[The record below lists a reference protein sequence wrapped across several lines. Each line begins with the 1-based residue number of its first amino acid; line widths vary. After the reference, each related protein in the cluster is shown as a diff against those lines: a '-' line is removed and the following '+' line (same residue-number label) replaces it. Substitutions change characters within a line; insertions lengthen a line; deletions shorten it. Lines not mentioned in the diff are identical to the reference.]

1 MKLLEKFRN
10 KATVAVMQ
18 ADEKR
23 YFDNLPRIIGPSTIE
38 EFPRYI
44 KINDTLLCRCIVAGI
59 PPTSDLSGY
68 PSELNPRVIDELMGL
83 SNDGY
88 KIAYS
93 FAVLPIA
100 NVEAM
105 KMLDKAM
112 YSNKVS
118 QASYIDKKGN
128 DPHKQPPLK
137 KVLEHSDFTTNYTEI
152 FKGHQK
158 MFHTAFIIM
167 FYGASEDDLREAESH
182 IKVILESNMIY
193 HEAPDY
199 RQLDTFISA
208 QPFPFSKDYTFCEL
222 FSYHTSALLGTRN
235 TNSRTDEVGLIIGV
249 DAKTGKDIMINI
261 NALSSGHM
269 LIVGPT
275 GSGKTFTSMFLLM
288 RAMTML
294 RKRIIYLTPKADMG
308 TNYRATCQHFGGS
321 VIDIGRGE
329 GYSSINPM
337 QIMMDS
343 NYKGDYINVFDDHF
357 RLLQQFFTVLF
368 GELTSNQI
376 SYLNESSIKAY
387 KDKGILREAPDTWV
401 NKDVVFPTLADLR
414 AVWEEDA
421 KDTQNV
427 TAQAM
432 CSKSFQ
438 INTAWSFLNKPT
450 NIDLS
455 SNFIVIDI
463 SNVPDDLKDALNV
476 FTTGVMQMRF
486 RTDSTKQTVLM
497 VDEGGVFLRNKDLS
511 AFLLRA
517 LTQGRSFGV
526 SLWLATQQPSD
537 LQKVNLSEEF
547 RTNMPLSIVLGNMRR
562 DTVDIVKNFFKLD
575 NATTEALLTSGVGEG
590 LLLVADE
597 KIPIKFIP
605 TKLEERIIKGKAHET
620 LATPSGIAL
629 VHESLYSLM
638 NEQGIIF
645 NDWIQTEDSILDQ
658 QYETRRPQNAL
669 GLGPVKIWLKKGLRT
684 GELIGNESV
693 DHYALIAQVAGYL
706 AQKGYS
712 PTISHQEG
720 SDLTFTVNQEPIF
733 FEYEHGEQSPEI
745 LQKKKHDTTTGRL
758 VFISNKSNHKYLCE
772 NVGEENV
779 VPRGLRLLDFIEDL
793 IEKDVQKLEVIDTTT
808 VPIQVV

>member
-1 MKLLEKFRN
+1 MKLLEKFKR
-10 KATVAVMQ
+10 KAAVAVMQ

-23 YFDNLPRIIGPSTIE
+23 YFESLPRIIGPSTIE
-38 EFPRYI
+38 EFPRFI
-44 KINDTLLCRCIVAGI
+44 KINNELYARCIVAGI

-100 NVEAM
+100 NVESM

-118 QASYIDKKGN
+118 QASYLDKKGN
-128 DPHKQPPLK
+128 DPHKQAPLK
-137 KVLEHSDFTTNYTEI
+137 KDLEHEDFTVNYTEI
-152 FKGHQK
+152 FKGKQK

-167 FYGASEDDLREAESH
+167 FFGASEDDLREAESH

-208 QPFPFSKDYTFCEL
+208 QPFPFSKDFTYCEL

-235 TNSRTDEVGLIIGV
+235 TNSRTDEVGLLIGE

-294 RKRIIYLTPKADMG
+294 RKRIIYLTPKADAG
-308 TNYRATCQHFGGS
+308 TNYRATCQHFHGS

-337 QIMMDS
+337 QILMDK

-368 GELTSNQI
+368 GEMSSNMV

-387 KDKGILREAPDTWV
+387 KNKGILREAPDTWV
-401 NKDVVFPTLADLR
+401 NKNVVYPTLSDLR
-414 AVWEEDA
+414 AIWEEDA
-421 KDTQNV
+421 ADPKDV
-427 TAQAM
+427 TAAAM
-432 CSKSFQ
+432 LAKSFQ

-450 NIDLS
+450 DIDLS
-455 SNFIVIDI
+455 SDFIVIDI
-463 SNVPDDLKDALNV
+463 SSVPDDLKDALNV

-547 RTNMPLSIVLGNMRR
+547 RTNMPLSIILGNMRR
-562 DTVDIVKNFFKLD
+562 DTVDIVKGFFKLD
-575 NATTEALLTSGVGEG
+575 NYSTENLLTATTGEG
-590 LLLVADE
+590 LLLVGDE
-597 KIPIKFIP
+597 KIPIKFKP
-605 TKLEERIIKGKAHET
+605 SNLEAKIIKGKVNE
-620 LATPSGIAL
+620 TPSLHGGVTL
-629 VHESLYSLM
+629 VNEALYSIM
-638 NEQGIIF
+638 SEQGIIF
-645 NDWIQTEDSILDQ
+645 DDWIQHEDSVLEQ
-658 QYETRRPQNAL
+658 LFEKRRPQNAL
-669 GLGPVKIWLKKGLRT
+669 GLGTVKVWIKKGLRE
-684 GELIGNESV
+684 GELIGNESI
-693 DHYALIAQVAGYL
+693 DHYALIAQVAGL
-706 AQKGYS
+706 LEQKGIHA
-712 PTISHQEG
+712 TISHLEG
-720 SDLTFTVNQEPIF
+720 ADLTFLVDNQSYY
-733 FEYEHGEQSPEI
+733 FEYEHGEQSPEV

-758 VFISNKSNHKYLCE
+758 VFISNKGNHKYLCDT
-772 NVGEENV
+772 VGEENV
-779 VPRGLRLLDFIEDL
+779 VPRGLRLLDFLEDL
-793 IEKDVQKLEVIDTTT
+793 IAKQPEKSEVLDTIIA
-808 VPIQVV
+808 PIPVV